1 MGADGGGGGGGG
13 CGGGGAVTL
22 RVRIARSNGF
32 SLDVAFD
39 APPGV
44 TVLFGPSGSGK
55 STTLAC
61 IAGLTRPTS
70 GRIALGGETWFDADA
85 RIDVPV
91 HRRRVAFVFQ
101 SLALFPHMT
110 AAQNVAYGID
120 RAIEREGRR
129 ARAAALLERLRVR
142 HLADRRP
149 ATFSGGEAQRV
160 ALARALATRPRVV
173 LLDEPFSALDRDLRR
188 DLVADV
194 KQFVRELNVPV
205 LFVTHQRGEA
215 RALGERLV
223 LLEHGR
229 VRRVGGIDQ
238 LDEEPER

>member
-1 MGADGGGGGGGG
+1 MGADGGG
-13 CGGGGAVTL
+13 VTL
-22 RVRIARSNGF
+22 QVRIAQSDGF
-32 SLDVAFD
+32 ALDVAFD

-61 IAGLTRPTS
+61 VAGLTRPTS
-70 GRIALGGETWFDADA
+70 GRIALGGDTWFDAEA
-85 RIDVPV
+85 RIDVAV
-91 HRRRVAFVFQ
+91 HKRRVAFVFQ

-110 AAQNVAYGID
+110 AAQNVAYGMD
-120 RAIEREGRR
+120 RTLDREARR
-129 ARAAALLERLRVR
+129 GRAAALLERLRVR

-188 DLVADV
+188 DLAADLRE
-194 KQFVRELNVPV
+194 FVRELNVPV
-205 LFVTHQRGEA
+205 LFVTHQRQEA
-215 RALGERLV
+215 RAIGERLV

-229 VRRVGGIDQ
+229 VRRVGGIEE
-238 LDEEPER
+238 LDRELEP